1 MKYKAIGH
9 TEIQSTKPHF
19 WICLQHNFSTPNYRS
34 RGDSMEQATEVQLQA
49 SQASLFEKLESY
61 PFNTD
66 PEFANGLSII
76 LGHPDF
82 PASET
87 EVNRDDDL
95 VLQAKCFYFSRYV
108 TFCIMLIRD

>member
-1 MKYKAIGH
+1 
-9 TEIQSTKPHF
+9 
-19 WICLQHNFSTPNYRS
+19 
-34 RGDSMEQATEVQLQA
+34 MEQAIEPQSRA
-49 SQASLFEKLESY
+49 SQASLFERLKSY

-76 LGHPDF
+76 LGHPDA

-95 VLQAKCFYFSRYV
+95 ILQAKCFYFSRYD
-108 TFCIMLIRD
+108 TFTSC